1 MLLFLPQRL
10 FQSVSIWFVD
20 FVGDVFAD
28 PGATLVQL
36 EWCILLRHLLHANQY
51 LHEGSSALLQTDE
64 YKWAGLSPAKN
75 NRAASL
81 DASGPIA
88 SNGWFEMVISGRG
101 PWSSSPSVLRPK
113 NPTSSA
119 HSFRA
124 ASEHW
129 CW

>member
-20 FVGDVFAD
+20 FIGDVFAD

-51 LHEGSSALLQTDE
+51 LHVDSDGLLQTDE
-64 YKWAGLSPAKN
+64 YKWRDCRLQN

-113 NPTSSA
+113 NPISSA
-119 HSFRA
+119 HCFRA
-124 ASEHW
+124 ASEHRRW
-129 CW
+129 